1 MVIEQEYGNP
11 FGIHINKEKLVH
23 ISSGITMDV
32 HIAESILNIVDV
44 GKK

>member
-1 MVIEQEYGNP
+1 MVIEQEYGNR
-11 FGIHINKEKLVH
+11 FATHVNKEKWVD